1 MSHAIEAVGKLVII
15 AGLGLSLSACGTL
28 EATSKFAAA
37 PVKIVYKGGELG
49 VKGAYQTGK
58 FAAVGTYQSGK
69 LMTKGAYEV
78 GELGAKGVY
87 YTGKYT
93 GKGVLGTLEMTGN
106 GLVKSGHGLY
116 YMGTVPLKVTESAL
130 STASGALTITVRV
143 LDAAGRVVE
152 LKKNI
157 EMMALSSE
165 IQLLKSVPNLVD
177 VLLDSG
183 GSQLASVY

>member
-1 MSHAIEAVGKLVII
+1 MSHFTMVVAKLVI
-15 AGLGLSLSACGTL
+15 AAGLSLSVGACGTISAV
-28 EATSKFAAA
+28 ATA

-49 VKGAYQTGK
+49 IKGAYNTGRI
-58 FAAVGTYQSGK
+58 AAVGTYQSGK
-69 LMTKGAYEV
+69 LVTKGAYEV

-87 YTGKYT
+87 YTGKYA
-93 GKGVLGTLEMTGN
+93 GKGVLGTLDVAGN
-106 GLVKSGHGLY
+106 GLVKTGRGLY

-130 STASGALTITVRV
+130 TTASGALNITVRV
-143 LDAAGRVVE
+143 LDAAGQVVE

-165 IQLLKSVPNLVD
+165 LELLKQVPNLLD

-183 GSQLASVY
+183 GQQLASVY